1 MTLTPELALVDSR
14 QTLRRR
20 MLAQR
25 QLIAY
30 QLEPV
35 PRAEGGYPR
44 SRVIRFLTER
54 PVLAVGLLTALATL
68 FAGTRFVKP
77 LIAVLALTKI
87 LRPTG

>member
-1 MTLTPELALVDSR
+1 MNTITDLALVDSR

-35 PRAEGGYPR
+35 PRAEGSYPR
-44 SRVIRFLTER
+44 SRVIRYLTER
-54 PVLAVGLLTALATL
+54 PVLAVGLLTAFATL

-87 LRPTG
+87 LRDTR